1 MSAQHENKPKT
12 QEASKPPVN
21 VEAIKAFLKDRKTA
35 RLKMWMEACAHC
47 ALCADTCH
55 YYLAHDRDPKM
66 IPSYKVRML
75 TDLYKKKGEVDE
87 AFLDEC
93 YKRAFHECTMCRRC
107 TLFCPF
113 GIDMA
118 TMISTL
124 RSLLTTVGRAPKGL
138 AAAIENYLASGNQM
152 AVTEEE
158 WVDTIQWM
166 EEELQEEIKG
176 ATIPIN
182 KKGARIM
189 YTVNAREPKFYPMD
203 IQLAAKI
210 FNVAGE
216 DWTVPTYGWDDTNLA
231 MFAGDTKT
239 ARFIVEQTFK
249 AADELE
255 VEYVAITECGH
266 AYRAVKWEAPAWMG
280 RQPKQK
286 VIHSVELF
294 AEYLRDGRIK
304 IDPDKKITEP
314 VTYQDPC
321 NVSRSGGLEEEA
333 RYIISRLCTD
343 FRDMNP
349 HGNLNFCCGGGGGA
363 MPMGGE
369 MRKGRL
375 KSGKV
380 KADQIRATGAKLLI
394 VPCHNCFDQINDL
407 KNEYAL
413 DIKVVQFKE
422 LISEAMIIPPEM
434 VPSEE
439 DEE

>member
-1 MSAQHENKPKT
+1 
-12 QEASKPPVN
+12 
-21 VEAIKAFLKDRKTA
+21 LK
-35 RLKMWMEACAHC
+35 LWMDACAHC
-47 ALCADTCH
+47 GLCADACH
-55 YYLAHDRDPKM
+55 YYLANDKDPEM
-66 IPSYKVRML
+66 IPSYKARL
-75 TDLYKKKGEVDE
+75 LKQAYKKKGKLDE

-118 TMISTL
+118 SMISTL
-124 RSLLTTVGRAPKGL
+124 RSMLTSSGRAPKGL
-138 AAAIENYLASGNQM
+138 AAAIENYLKSGNQM
-152 AVTEEE
+152 AITEEE
-158 WVDTIQWM
+158 WVETVEWM
-166 EEELQEEIKG
+166 EEELQDEIVG

-203 IQLAAKI
+203 LQLAAKI
-210 FNVAGE
+210 FNVAKE

-239 ARFIVEQTFK
+239 ARYIVEQTFK
-249 AADELE
+249 AADELG

-266 AYRAVKWEAPAWMG
+266 AYRANRWEAEVWLG
-280 RQPKQK
+280 YKPKQK

-294 AEYLRDGRIK
+294 AEYIRSGRIK
-304 IDPDKKITEP
+304 IDPARKLSEP

-321 NVSRSGGLEEEA
+321 NVSRSGGLEEDA
-333 RYIISRLCTD
+333 RFLMNALCTD

-369 MRKGRL
+369 MRKDRL

-380 KADQIRATGAKLLI
+380 KADQIKATGAKYLI

-407 KNEYAL
+407 NKEYDL
-413 DIKVVQFKE
+413 GIKVIQFKE
-422 LISEAMIIPPEM
+422 LISEAMIIPEEM
-434 VPSEE
+434 IPKEE

>member
-1 MSAQHENKPKT
+1 MSTVEKAAAE
-12 QEASKPPVN
+12 KPPIN
-21 VEAIKAFLKDRKTA
+21 KAALKELLKEKKSA
-35 RLKMWMEACAHC
+35 RLKMWMETCAHC

-55 YYLAHDRDPKM
+55 YYLAHDKDPKM

-107 TLFCPF
+107 TVFCPF

-118 TMISTL
+118 SMISTL
-124 RSLLTTVGRAPKGL
+124 RSMLTSMGRAPKAL
-138 AAAIENYLASGNQM
+138 AATIENYLSHGNQM

-158 WVDTIQWM
+158 WIETIEWM
-166 EEELQEEIKG
+166 EEELQDEIVG

-182 KKGARIM
+182 KKGARVM

-210 FNVAGE
+210 FNVAKE
-216 DWTVPTYGWDDTNLA
+216 NWTVPSYGWDDTNLA
-231 MFAGDTKT
+231 MFAGDFKT
-239 ARFIVEQTFK
+239 AKYIVEQTFK
-249 AADELE
+249 AAEELDAE
-255 VEYVAITECGH
+255 MVAITECGH
-266 AYRAVKWEAPAWMG
+266 AYRAVKWEAPLWLG
-280 RQPKQK
+280 HTPKQQ

-294 AEYLRDGRIK
+294 ADYISSGRIK
-304 IDPDKKITEP
+304 IDPNKRVTEP

-321 NVSRSGGLEEEA
+321 NVSRSGGLEEKA
-333 RYIISRLCTD
+333 RYLMNQLCTD

-369 MRKGRL
+369 MRKDRL
-375 KSGKV
+375 KAGKV
-380 KADQIRATGAKLLI
+380 KADQIRATGASLLV
-394 VPCHNCFDQINDL
+394 VPCHNCFDQISDL
-407 KNEYAL
+407 NKEYDL
-413 DIKVVQFKE
+413 GIKVVQFKE
-422 LISEAMIIPPEM
+422 IISEAMIIPEEM
-434 VPSEE
+434 IPKEE
-439 DEE
+439 E

>member
-1 MSAQHENKPKT
+1 MSAQAP
-12 QEASKPPVN
+12 QEAAKPPIN
-21 VEAIKAFLKDRKTA
+21 TDAIWEFLKSRRSA
-35 RLKMWMEACAHC
+35 RLKLWMDACAHC
-47 ALCADTCH
+47 GLCADACH
-55 YYLAHDRDPKM
+55 YYLANDKDPEM
-66 IPSYKVRML
+66 IPSYKARL
-75 TDLYKKKGEVDE
+75 LKQAYKKKGKLDE

-118 TMISTL
+118 SMISTL
-124 RSLLTTVGRAPKGL
+124 RSMLTSSGRAPKGL
-138 AAAIENYLASGNQM
+138 AAAIENYLKSGNQM
-152 AVTEEE
+152 AITEEE
-158 WVDTIQWM
+158 WVETVEWM
-166 EEELQEEIKG
+166 EEELQDEIVG

-203 IQLAAKI
+203 LQLAAKI
-210 FNVAGE
+210 FNVAKE

-239 ARFIVEQTFK
+239 ARYIVEQTFK
-249 AADELE
+249 AADELG

-266 AYRAVKWEAPAWMG
+266 AYRANRWEAEVWLG
-280 RQPKQK
+280 YKPKQK

-294 AEYLRDGRIK
+294 AEYIRSGRIK
-304 IDPDKKITEP
+304 IDPARKLSEP

-321 NVSRSGGLEEEA
+321 NVSRSGGLEEDA
-333 RYIISRLCTD
+333 RFLMNALCTD

-369 MRKGRL
+369 MRKDRL

-380 KADQIRATGAKLLI
+380 KADQIKATGAKYLI

-407 KNEYAL
+407 NKEYDL
-413 DIKVVQFKE
+413 GIKVIQFKE
-422 LISEAMIIPPEM
+422 LISEAMIIPEEM
-434 VPSEE
+434 IPKEE